1 MDIFMI
7 IGIGAFLFIFLT
19 ALGIVIFWL
28 GHEVGRKSAL
38 AELDRQADGGVIYLN
53 GVWFKADDTTIT
65 GWEGTFPLQMP
76 HDAIPLRG

>member
-38 AELDRQADGGVIYLN
+38 IEVEKQVENGVMYLS
-53 GVWFKADDTTIT
+53 GVWFRAEGLTHDDY
-65 GWEGTFPLQMP
+65 EGTFALQVP
-76 HDAIPLRG
+76 SDPIPLI